1 MRKPRWGRREAC
13 DTPMGYSKRLEE
25 KRGGGGGWG
34 AGVVDEIRVYLEG
47 EGEVGMIVWTI
58 ELIDVKQ

>member
-1 MRKPRWGRREAC
+1 MRKPRWGRREASC
-13 DTPMGYSKRLEE
+13 DTPKGYSKRLEE
-25 KRGGGGGWG
+25 KRGGG